1 MTAGDPGRGSNGMS
15 LTNVLS
21 IKRCTRD
28 EGRRFDEIVQQH
40 KNRIYHY
47 ICRMT
52 HDSPEAED
60 LTQEVFIKAYQS
72 LGAFRQEA
80 AVDTWLYRIATNLVI
95 DRFRRRKRGPL
106 AWLPWVDDEGDP
118 VADLPDTA
126 RTSDPEAAVELGEL
140 QARVHQAIA
149 GLPPKLRSA
158 VILHDMEGLSYEEVA
173 VVAGCPVGTVKSRL
187 FNGRAILRRKLAC
200 YVEGGSQGE

>member
-1 MTAGDPGRGSNGMS
+1 MS
-15 LTNVLS
+15 ATNVLS
-21 IKRCTRD
+21 IDRCSV
-28 EGRRFDEIVQQH
+28 EEAMAFDEIVQQH

-47 ICRMT
+47 VCRMT

-72 LGAFRQEA
+72 LSTIRQEA

-106 AWLPWVDDEGDP
+106 AWLPWSGEDEEGDP
-118 VADLPDTA
+118 LAEVPATDRSSNP
-126 RTSDPEAAVELGEL
+126 AAVAELTEL

-149 GLPPKLRSA
+149 TLPPKLRSA
-158 VILHDMEGLSYEEVA
+158 VVLHDMEGLSYEEVA
-173 VVAGCPVGTVKSRL
+173 AVVGCPVGTVKSRL
-187 FNGRAILRRKLAC
+187 FNGRNLLRRKLAC
-200 YVEGGSQGE
+200 YVEM

>member
-1 MTAGDPGRGSNGMS
+1 MS
-15 LTNVLS
+15 ATDVLS
-21 IKRCTRD
+21 IERYTLD
-28 EGRRFDEIVQQH
+28 EARRFDEIVQQH

-72 LGAFRQEA
+72 LAMFRQEA

-106 AWLPWVDDEGDP
+106 QWLPWGGDDEGDP
-118 VADLPDTA
+118 VAELPSTD
-126 RTSDPEAAVELGEL
+126 RESDPAAAVELGEL
-140 QARVHQAIA
+140 QARVRQAIA
-149 GLPPKLRSA
+149 TLPPKLRIA

-173 VVAGCPVGTVKSRL
+173 AVAGCPVGTVKSRL
-187 FNGRAILRRKLAC
+187 FNGRTLLRRKLAC
-200 YVEGGSQGE
+200 YIEG

>member
-1 MTAGDPGRGSNGMS
+1 MS
-15 LTNVLS
+15 ATEVLS
-21 IKRCTRD
+21 LDRCSVD
-28 EGRRFDEIVQQH
+28 AAKVFDEIVQQH

-60 LTQEVFIKAYQS
+60 LTQEVFIKAYLS
-72 LGAFRQEA
+72 LSTFRHDA

-106 AWLPWVDDEGDP
+106 AWLTWGGEEEGDP
-118 VADLPDTA
+118 VAELPA
-126 RTSDPEAAVELGEL
+126 SERSSNPAAMAELTEL

-158 VILHDMEGLSYEEVA
+158 VVLHDMEGLSYEEVA
-173 VVAGCPVGTVKSRL
+173 AVVGCPVGTVKSRL
-187 FNGRAILRRKLAC
+187 FNGRNLLRRKLAS
-200 YVEGGSQGE
+200 YVEM

>member
-1 MTAGDPGRGSNGMS
+1 MNAI
-15 LTNVLS
+15 NVLS
-21 IKRCTRD
+21 IDRCSVED
-28 EGRRFDEIVQQH
+28 SRRFDEIVQQH

-52 HDSPEAED
+52 HDSPDAED

-72 LGAFRQEA
+72 LATFRQEA

-106 AWLPWVDDEGDP
+106 AWLAWGGGDEEGDP
-118 VADLPDTA
+118 LAELPDPD
-126 RTSDPEAAVELGEL
+126 RGSDPADVAELTEL
-140 QARVHQAIA
+140 QAEVHGAIA
-149 GLPPKLRSA
+149 TLPPKLRSA

-173 VVAGCPVGTVKSRL
+173 AVVGCPIGTVKSRL
-187 FNGRAILRRKLAC
+187 FNGRTLLRRKLAR
-200 YVEGGSQGE
+200 YVEA

>member
-1 MTAGDPGRGSNGMS
+1 MS
-15 LTNVLS
+15 ATNVLS
-21 IKRCTRD
+21 IDRCSV
-28 EGRRFDEIVQQH
+28 EEAMAFDEIVQQH

-47 ICRMT
+47 VCRMT

-72 LGAFRQEA
+72 LSTFRQEA

-106 AWLPWVDDEGDP
+106 AWLPWSGEDEEGDP
-118 VADLPDTA
+118 LAEVPATDRSSNP
-126 RTSDPEAAVELGEL
+126 AAVAELTEL

-149 GLPPKLRSA
+149 TLPPKLRSA
-158 VILHDMEGLSYEEVA
+158 VVLHDMEGLSYEEVA
-173 VVAGCPVGTVKSRL
+173 AVVGCPVGTVKSRL
-187 FNGRAILRRKLAC
+187 FNGRNLLRRKLAC
-200 YVEGGSQGE
+200 YVEM